1 MDYNKSTFEG
11 VIRKSIKSFKEG
23 QIPEETFKRM
33 SDDGKEVKYTPDY
46 FDTLE
51 EQVLEEKEKLD
62 KKEKKKSK
70 KKKPLKMSEGGTPTE
85 EENSEEEEK
94 TPGKD
99 IGTAAAEGLMA
110 IGKGIQEA
118 YDGELDPNKM
128 SFSGTT
134 RR

>member
-62 KKEKKKSK
+62 KEEKKKSK
-70 KKKPLKMSEGGTPTE
+70 KKKP
-85 EENSEEEEK
+85 
-94 TPGKD
+94 
-99 IGTAAAEGLMA
+99 
-110 IGKGIQEA
+110 
-118 YDGELDPNKM
+118 
-128 SFSGTT
+128 
-134 RR
+134 

>member
-23 QIPEETFKRM
+23 QIPEETYKRM

-62 KKEKKKSK
+62 KEEKKKAK

-85 EENSEEEEK
+85 EEEEK
-94 TPGKD
+94 KTRKD

-110 IGKGIQEA
+110 IGKGMQEA
-118 YDGELDPNKM
+118 YDGELDPAKFN
-128 SFSGTT
+128 FSGTS

>member
-1 MDYNKSTFEG
+1 
-11 VIRKSIKSFKEG
+11 
-23 QIPEETFKRM
+23 M

-70 KKKPLKMSEGGTPTE
+70 KKKPLKMSDGGTPT
-85 EENSEEEEK
+85 EEEEK

>member
-70 KKKPLKMSEGGTPTE
+70 KKKPLKMSDGGTPTE
-85 EENSEEEEK
+85 EKEK

-99 IGTAAAEGLMA
+99 MGTAAAEGLMA

>member
-62 KKEKKKSK
+62 KEEKKKSK
-70 KKKPLKMSEGGTPTE
+70 KKKPAKMSEGGTPQKK
-85 EENSEEEEK
+85 SA
-94 TPGKD
+94 GQ
-99 IGTAAAEGLMA
+99 IMAEAGADGLMKY
-110 IGKGIQEA
+110 GQSLQEI
-118 YDGELDPNKM
+118 YDTEPDPTKFQ
-128 SFSGTT
+128 FSGTS